1 MYIPSL
7 NEFSSLNYE
16 QKIQIVENIQNIIEA
31 QRKNYLKNNNNEIL
45 ISSYYPTNIE
55 LNNINTTDQDSFSSS
70 SSNLSDDNETINEN
84 DLIEKAKNNIIN
96 IKKDYDTIQSQYYFY
111 KSDNEKNMNKI
122 KETIPDQEINY
133 IIETTNFSNN
143 DSFNDYNNYKEN
155 TKHNTNYKNNIALN
169 FFDTFRNYQ
178 QTNFSKEKENKKN
191 KKELFNNKNLKNRI
205 NNTPYNITCS
215 ISSNKNKNLFQ
226 TKSMRNYTKSNPN
239 IFNYDTNKYE
249 NSNEMEKIK
258 KKLNF
263 NKISKNKKSKSLMKI
278 ICKTQRKNMNK
289 QEISDRLYNMHKIIK
304 EKINKKK
311 QEIDEEE
318 MKNCS
323 FMPKIN
329 DKSRQIVKKIEKK
342 KESKGKIYK
351 KINIC
356 KFLNKN

>member
-70 SSNLSDDNETINEN
+70 SLNLSDDNETINEN

-143 DSFNDYNNYKEN
+143 DSFNDLNYHKEN

-191 KKELFNNKNLKNRI
+191 KKELFNNKNIKNRI
-205 NNTPYNITCS
+205 NNI
-215 ISSNKNKNLFQ
+215 
-226 TKSMRNYTKSNPN
+226 
-239 IFNYDTNKYE
+239 
-249 NSNEMEKIK
+249 
-258 KKLNF
+258 
-263 NKISKNKKSKSLMKI
+263 
-278 ICKTQRKNMNK
+278 
-289 QEISDRLYNMHKIIK
+289 
-304 EKINKKK
+304 
-311 QEIDEEE
+311 
-318 MKNCS
+318 
-323 FMPKIN
+323 
-329 DKSRQIVKKIEKK
+329 
-342 KESKGKIYK
+342 
-351 KINIC
+351 
-356 KFLNKN
+356 